1 MPAAGDVLISSLVF
15 IFRFRHVGQ
24 WCDSNAAAVI
34 NTDRC
39 VPFTKDDRMKLILL
53 TYLLFG
59 LVLVGFGQG
68 TSNKNLTPE
77 FFYGTWTDSTKT
89 GMTLK
94 TDGEF
99 LMVEK
104 NPGSGFEDPRIIE
117 GVKWTYNL
125 FLDKTPIVLAVFCNH
140 CDNKPV
146 PKKITGHIE
155 VIDHNKLYLIT
166 LDSTGQEKK
175 RIQLRRN

>member
-1 MPAAGDVLISSLVF
+1 
-15 IFRFRHVGQ
+15 
-24 WCDSNAAAVI
+24 
-34 NTDRC
+34 
-39 VPFTKDDRMKLILL
+39 MKLILL

-59 LVLVGFGQG
+59 LVLIGFGQG
-68 TSNKNLTPE
+68 TSNRNLTPE

-94 TDGEF
+94 KDGEF

-104 NPGSGFEDPRIIE
+104 TPGSGFEDPRTIA

-125 FLDKTPIVLAVFCNH
+125 FFGGTPIVLEILCNH

-146 PKKITGHIE
+146 SKKVTGHIE
-155 VIDHNKLYLIT
+155 VIDHNKIYLTT
-166 LDSTGQEKK
+166 LDSSGQEKE
-175 RIQLRRN
+175 RIQLKRN